1 MSILGKPDRELI
13 QQIKSQTIQT
23 ALLKDIEDKR
33 MKKTPLAALLK
44 NEDRQIAQLI
54 ESLLVYDPSKR
65 LSAREAL

>member
-1 MSILGKPDRELI
+1 
-13 QQIKSQTIQT
+13 
-23 ALLKDIEDKR
+23 
-33 MKKTPLAALLK
+33 MKKTPLASLLK

>member
-33 MKKTPLAALLK
+33 MKKTPLASLLK